1 MLIRMSLLLV
11 ALAAPCGDAF
21 MHFPAI
27 ARPSSPSTR
36 SYFSA
41 ASKPAAPVHGTL
53 VSRNAVKEM
62 TRRTAEAMSEEKGR
76 AEFELNRGQAVDTLL
91 NDYTTLYK
99 GDPDFSIFTQDVVLR
114 DVQGFTLEGI
124 KSYRLFFKTITN
136 LMSAIFASSHVSVVL
151 MDKYGIDK
159 SKIKLRWRIELSAS
173 RLGFNSWKKVM
184 KGLDR
189 NGDGIISKDEVESI
203 ENKGASSNKGTTWTK
218 ASTADTPM
226 VIEGISTYTLDA
238 KGRINQ
244 HTISI
249 EYPSS
254 PFSLAPLRELLPVRR
269 QPGYIGA
276 GYGMNIGA
284 VSHLSMS
291 TASVSP
297 VVALQAADNE
307 GGGFFENVLPKEMR
321 KNMPKICKS
330 DYDCNPG
337 GYNFPLICADFVI
350 TRICIDPDDWKG
362 GGLGQS
368 AWDAEDL
375 VKQTIPV
382 KVNDGYTGGN
392 GGYSGGG
399 YGE

>member
-1 MLIRMSLLLV
+1 MQSRGLMMLIRTSLLLV

-99 GDPDFSIFTQDVVLR
+99 DDPDFSIFTQDVVLR
-114 DVQGFTLEGI
+114 DVQVVQLPVLAAALLTCCSLFSNRACRVGFTRESVHFHCHFPVGIFRCLFLENVLWKDPHPHTPTSTFTSTSQHPHPHYNSSQFQQATTVTTKKGRRYHPIPSPSFSTHPPLGRLSEQGFTLEGI

-173 RLGFNSWKKVM
+173 RLGFNSCEKR
-184 KGLDR
+184 LSR
-189 NGDGIISKDEVESI
+189 CLLSLSPLPRSI
-203 ENKGASSNKGTTWTK
+203 
-218 ASTADTPM
+218 
-226 VIEGISTYTLDA
+226 
-238 KGRINQ
+238 
-244 HTISI
+244 
-249 EYPSS
+249 
-254 PFSLAPLRELLPVRR
+254 SLALSCPALSCPR
-269 QPGYIGA
+269 
-276 GYGMNIGA
+276 
-284 VSHLSMS
+284 SHLNLILTPESRI
-291 TASVSP
+291 P
-297 VVALQAADNE
+297 IPYCREEGDEGFGPQWRRNHLQ
-307 GGGFFENVLPKEMR
+307 G
-321 KNMPKICKS
+321 
-330 DYDCNPG
+330 
-337 GYNFPLICADFVI
+337 
-350 TRICIDPDDWKG
+350 
-362 GGLGQS
+362 
-368 AWDAEDL
+368 
-375 VKQTIPV
+375 
-382 KVNDGYTGGN
+382 
-392 GGYSGGG
+392 
-399 YGE
+399 